1 MKRYFAF
8 ALAVLFA
15 AMLLPHNAIAS
26 SYSTVIFN
34 SNAYYKNGLINV
46 DITISP
52 DSRAA
57 SGALVLKYDSNLLK
71 YSKYAKTAVNL
82 GLVVV
87 NAPDSSTGVP
97 GEFRFSF
104 ANTEEIV
111 DGGVIMTISFS
122 HLKAFDKT
130 DFELSCLELVAT
142 DTTTQIPFKTFG
154 CTFYYNEIV
163 NPGSVVTF
171 TTNAYYKNGL
181 VNVDIVISENSQAAS
196 GVLVLLFNDE
206 VLDYTKHTLTAI
218 SLGLVTANPPNSS
231 TGTPGEFKF
240 GFANTE
246 AIIQGG
252 TIMTVSFSI
261 AKQFDVVA
269 FDLLCNE
276 LIMEDTYTELNV
288 KTYGCTFESQAAQT
302 HTVRFLDYDGK
313 LLAKVTVEHG
323 QDATPP
329 ADPQRAGYAFI
340 GWDGNYTNVTEDRDI
355 YAMYRQLGDIQGDG
369 KVNTGDATAILRYL
383 VGTMQLDDASLKA
396 ADFNGDGKVNSG
408 DVTAILKYMVNK

>member
-1 MKRYFAF
+1 
-8 ALAVLFA
+8 
-15 AMLLPHNAIAS
+15 
-26 SYSTVIFN
+26 
-34 SNAYYKNGLINV
+34 
-46 DITISP
+46 
-52 DSRAA
+52 
-57 SGALVLKYDSNLLK
+57 
-71 YSKYAKTAVNL
+71 
-82 GLVVV
+82 
-87 NAPDSSTGVP
+87 
-97 GEFRFSF
+97 
-104 ANTEEIV
+104 
-111 DGGVIMTISFS
+111 
-122 HLKAFDKT
+122 
-130 DFELSCLELVAT
+130 
-142 DTTTQIPFKTFG
+142 
-154 CTFYYNEIV
+154 
-163 NPGSVVTF
+163 
-171 TTNAYYKNGL
+171 
-181 VNVDIVISENSQAAS
+181 
-196 GVLVLLFNDE
+196 
-206 VLDYTKHTLTAI
+206 
-218 SLGLVTANPPNSS
+218 
-231 TGTPGEFKF
+231 
-240 GFANTE
+240 
-246 AIIQGG
+246 
-252 TIMTVSFSI
+252 MTVSFSI